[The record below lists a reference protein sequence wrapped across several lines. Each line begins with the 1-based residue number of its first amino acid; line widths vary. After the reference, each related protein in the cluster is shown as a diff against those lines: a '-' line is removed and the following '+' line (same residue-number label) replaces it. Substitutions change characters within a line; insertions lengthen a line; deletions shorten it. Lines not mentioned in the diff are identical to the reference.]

1 MDVMYYISIFIL
13 IISLFGLFF
22 LMRKKS
28 FWKNLLQREKES
40 VDKNINE
47 LNSPD
52 NNYENRYQFEYESI
66 KSNINQ
72 IENNIQKL
80 NIANKKEEEAN
91 YMKNVFLTNVSN
103 EIRNPLNGI
112 LGFANLLKTEMAQLS
127 RDDLYEFSDNISQ
140 SGESLLKILNDII
153 DISSIEAEDISFNLV
168 PCNLKEIIGES
179 IENYR
184 KLAHDKGIEII
195 CDNNI
200 NYSVLSDKETL
211 YRIFNS
217 VIDNS
222 VRFTDKGY
230 VRISISNDSGN
241 IIIKIKDTGVGIDP
255 SYIPMVF
262 EPYRSE
268 NLGYSNKYQGAGL
281 SLPLAKKALNVMK
294 NDITIESQKGLGTTV
309 IIKLVETVD
318 QNTEKPKEEKPKAKS
333 SNSPWYQKN
342 ILLVEDDKINQIL
355 FTKLLVGSN
364 NLIICGSG
372 EETLDKL
379 NELLIDQF
387 DIDFILMDIN
397 LPGEYDGITLMHKIK
412 KEWSIL
418 KNKPFIAQTAYAMS
432 NEREKFIDEGFDGY
446 LSKPIKKTE
455 LENVVEKVLNL

>member
-1 MDVMYYISIFIL
+1 MATLYYVSIIIFSFSILGFFFI
-13 IISLFGLFF
+13 
-22 LMRKKS
+22 MRKKS
-28 FWKNLLQREKES
+28 HWNNLLQIEQKS
-40 VDKNINE
+40 VDENIKE

-52 NNYENRYQFEYESI
+52 NNFERRYQSEYVAI
-66 KSNINQ
+66 KSDIKQTESNI
-72 IENNIQKL
+72 L
-80 NIANKKEEEAN
+80 NLKTANKKEEEAN

-112 LGFANLLKTEMAQLS
+112 LGFANLLKTEMAQLN

-168 PCNLKEIIGES
+168 PCNLKEIINTS
-179 IENYR
+179 IENY
-184 KLAHDKGIEII
+184 KKVAHDKGIEII
-195 CDNNI
+195 SDNDF

-211 YRIFNS
+211 YRILNS

-222 VRFTDKGY
+222 VRFTDRGY
-230 VRISISNDSGN
+230 VRISISNDNGN
-241 IIIKIKDTGVGIDP
+241 ITIKIKDTGVGIDT

-262 EPYRSE
+262 EPYRRE
-268 NLGYSNKYQGAGL
+268 NLGYSTKYQGAGL

-294 NDITIESQKGLGTTV
+294 NDINIESQKGLGTTV
-309 IIKLVETVD
+309 IINLIETAD
-318 QNTEKPKEEKPKAKS
+318 QNIEKPKDEKPKSKS
-333 SNSPWYQKN
+333 SNSPWYKKN

-355 FTKLLVGSN
+355 FTKLLVGCN
-364 NLIICGSG
+364 NLIICASG

-379 NELLIDQF
+379 TELVIDQF
-387 DIDFILMDIN
+387 NIDFVLMDIN
-397 LPGEYDGITLMHKIK
+397 LPGKYDGIKLMHKIK
-412 KEWSIL
+412 KEWSIF

-432 NEREKFIDEGFDGY
+432 NEREKFIDEGFDEY

>member
-1 MDVMYYISIFIL
+1 MAALFYISIFIF
-13 IISLFGLFF
+13 IISLLGLFF
-22 LMRKKS
+22 LMRKKT
-28 FWKNLLQREKES
+28 FWNSMLQKEQES
-40 VDKNINE
+40 VNKNISE

-52 NNYENRYQFEYESI
+52 NNYESRYQTEYESI
-66 KSNINQ
+66 KSNIKQ
-72 IENNIQKL
+72 TENNIQNLKL
-80 NIANKKEEEAN
+80 ANKKEEEAN

-153 DISSIEAEDISFNLV
+153 DISSIEAEDISFNMV
-168 PCNLKEIIGES
+168 PCNLKEIILES
-179 IENYR
+179 IDNYR
-184 KLAHDKGIEII
+184 KVANDKGIEII
-195 CDNNI
+195 NDNNF

-230 VRISISNDSGN
+230 VRISISNESGN

-262 EPYRSE
+262 EPYRRE
-268 NLGYSNKYQGAGL
+268 NLGYSTKYQGAGL
-281 SLPLAKKALNVMK
+281 SLPLAKKALNVMN
-294 NDITIESQKGLGTTV
+294 NDINIESQKGLGTTV
-309 IIKLVETVD
+309 TINLVETVD
-318 QNTEKPKEEKPKAKS
+318 QNIDKPKEEKPKSKP

-355 FTKLLVGSN
+355 FTKLLVGCN

-379 NELLIDQF
+379 TELIIDQF
-387 DIDFILMDIN
+387 NIDFVLMDIN
-397 LPGEYDGITLMHKIK
+397 LPGKYDGIKLMHKIK
-412 KEWSIL
+412 KEWSIF
-418 KNKPFIAQTAYAMS
+418 KTKPFIAQTAYAMS
-432 NEREKFIDEGFDGY
+432 HERDKFMDEGFDEY